1 MNFIY
6 EPKTPSLRH
15 GFGGVFIYSIMKE
28 NENDHQLTEEEIG
41 NQFKNY
47 DWT

>member
-1 MNFIY
+1 MVLLLKY
-6 EPKTPSLRH
+6 MKTTES
-15 GFGGVFIYSIMKE
+15 
-28 NENDHQLTEEEIG
+28 ENDHQLTEEEIG